1 VCIVRLWLMQLPS
14 SFWVD
19 EMVTAF
25 VVHQGPADP
34 SLAVAPQVPQS
45 IYYRLPQA
53 AEALLGFSE
62 ISYRLPSILA
72 MPWFYSDC
80 DLAARLIHPQ
90 AGWFAAFACLGLRGL
105 NTAAADA
112 RPYALG
118 MCVAAATLL
127 FLVRWLDSA
136 DWGDA
141 FAFIVFGALVWR
153 VHLIFWPF
161 YLGLAGYALVRLA
174 RHETR

>member
-1 VCIVRLWLMQLPS
+1 MRTKLATILLWLVLAVAITRLWLMPLPS

-25 VVHQGPADP
+25 VVHHGPADP

-53 AEALLGFSE
+53 SEALLGFSE
-62 ISYRLPSILA
+62 ISYRLPSIFA
-72 MPWFYSDC
+72 MAIAVLLIAR
-80 DLAARLIHPQ
+80 LAARLIHPQ
-90 AGWFAAFACLGLRGL
+90 AGWFAAFACLGLRGM

-118 MCVAAATLL
+118 MCVAAAAML

-136 DWGDA
+136 DWRDA
-141 FAFIVFGALVWR
+141 L
-153 VHLIFWPF
+153 
-161 YLGLAGYALVRLA
+161 
-174 RHETR
+174 